1 MICRR
6 EKEGRSEE
14 EGKNEERQ
22 IQMILEAHFLE
33 VVFPFAKSR
42 WRFPVKGPCPRN
54 PSMGAFRQAM
64 SKASTFLCRI
74 IKAAYVVFP

>member
-33 VVFPFAKSR
+33 VVFPFAKSM
-42 WRFPVKGPCPRN
+42 WRFPVKGPCPRD
-54 PSMGAFRQAM
+54 PSMVHSGKLCPQQA
-64 SKASTFLCRI
+64 SFS
-74 IKAAYVVFP
+74 VG